1 MHICLITYS
10 VDFVT
15 FLVGSMQYRS
25 KTTHA
30 DPEMQM
36 PEDPWVKSATLNV
49 LLLETQNRSFG
60 SRAYLIENLADYLNK

>member
-1 MHICLITYS
+1 
-10 VDFVT
+10 
-15 FLVGSMQYRS
+15 MQYRS

-36 PEDPWVKSATLNV
+36 PEDPSVKSATLNV

-60 SRAYLIENLADYLNK
+60 SRAYLIENLADDLNK